1 MPIYDQSY
9 RHIDSVK
16 QPPRFVWL
24 AMIGVGV
31 RLFFRD
37 KRRLFPG
44 VLSLI
49 PFAVGLIG
57 VLLPFL
63 LPQGVNTNEFGGLAL
78 KSGVDGS
85 TIYSFLTFHTEWLAI
100 FLYALLAGAGLVTND
115 LKANAL
121 ELYFSRPLTLT
132 DYYLGKL
139 GTVLWVMSFFT
150 LWPSVLLW
158 VLDLS
163 VSSAPDRLWTQL
175 PLLPRI
181 VAAAS
186 LATLPYAMLVLA
198 VSAVARSQRLAVVG
212 FAAIVGVTQILGN
225 DDFAAMFENDA
236 LQLIA
241 LRDCIDRVVFE
252 VLGVVPTGST
262 FGILD
267 TSEPLSAF
275 GWTAP
280 AVVVVGWMLL
290 SLLVFYRRV
299 RAIEIVAT

>member
-9 RHIDSVK
+9 RHIDGVK
-16 QPPRFVWL
+16 QSPRFVWL

-37 KRRLFPG
+37 KRRLIPG

-63 LPQGVNTNEFGGLAL
+63 VPQGVDTSDLGGMAL
-78 KSGVDGS
+78 TSGVDGS

-132 DYYLGKL
+132 DYFLGKL
-139 GTVLWVMSFFT
+139 GTVLCVLSFFT
-150 LWPSVLLW
+150 LWPCVLLW

-163 VSSAPDRLWTQL
+163 VSSDPNRLWSQL

-181 VAAAS
+181 VAAA
-186 LATLPYAMLVLA
+186 LVATLPYATLVLA
-198 VSAVARSQRLAVVG
+198 VSALARSQRLAVVG
-212 FAAIVGVTQILGN
+212 FAAVVGLTQILGN
-225 DDFAAMFENDA
+225 DEFAQMFENDA

-241 LRDCIDRVVFE
+241 LRGCIDRVVFE
-252 VLGVVPTGST
+252 ILAVDPGGST
-262 FGILD
+262 FGILSAD
-267 TSEPLSAF
+267 EPLSAF
-275 GWTAP
+275 SATAP
-280 AVVVVGWMLL
+280 IAVVCGWLAL
-290 SLLVFYRRV
+290 TTLVFYRRV
-299 RAIEIVAT
+299 RAVEIVAT

>member
-16 QPPRFVWL
+16 QPPRFVLL

-150 LWPSVLLW
+150 LWLSVLLW

-212 FAAIVGVTQILGN
+212 FAAIVGVTQIL
-225 DDFAAMFENDA
+225 
-236 LQLIA
+236 
-241 LRDCIDRVVFE
+241 
-252 VLGVVPTGST
+252 
-262 FGILD
+262 
-267 TSEPLSAF
+267 
-275 GWTAP
+275 
-280 AVVVVGWMLL
+280 
-290 SLLVFYRRV
+290 
-299 RAIEIVAT
+299 